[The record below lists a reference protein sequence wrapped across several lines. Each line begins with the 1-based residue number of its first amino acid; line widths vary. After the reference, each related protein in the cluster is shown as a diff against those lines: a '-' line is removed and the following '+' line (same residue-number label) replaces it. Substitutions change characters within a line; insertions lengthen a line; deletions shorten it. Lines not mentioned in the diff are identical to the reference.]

1 VSGFLFAFLC
11 AVLAGIGARDQLLV
25 AQLSA
30 RLGAHLGLLIAALV
44 AAIATSAAAAWAAT
58 ALSAEVAGPARLLF
72 AAMALGIAGIEALL
86 LRARKAPTEPTRSL
100 FAATLVLLAGQVT
113 DAVRFV
119 ILALA
124 LLTAAPITAG
134 MGGASGSAT
143 LLIAA
148 WAFPELVAA
157 KRTAVLRQIAGG
169 VLLIAAL
176 ILIWRA
182 YF

>member
-1 VSGFLFAFLC
+1 MSGFLFAFLC
-11 AVLAGIGARDQLLV
+11 ALLAGIGARDSVLV

-30 RLGAHLGLLIAALV
+30 RLGAHPGLLMTALV

-58 ALSAEVAGPARLLF
+58 ALAADMAGPARLLF
-72 AAMALGIAGIEALL
+72 AGIALGIAGIEALL
-86 LRARKAPTEPTRSL
+86 MSARKAPAEPTRSL
-100 FAATLVLLAGQVT
+100 FAAALVLTAQQIT

-134 MGGASGSAT
+134 MGGATASAA
-143 LLIAA
+143 LLIVA
-148 WAFPELVAA
+148 WAFPELA
-157 KRTAVLRQIAGG
+157 TASRMASLRRLAGG

-176 ILIWRA
+176 ALVWQV
-182 YF
+182 FG